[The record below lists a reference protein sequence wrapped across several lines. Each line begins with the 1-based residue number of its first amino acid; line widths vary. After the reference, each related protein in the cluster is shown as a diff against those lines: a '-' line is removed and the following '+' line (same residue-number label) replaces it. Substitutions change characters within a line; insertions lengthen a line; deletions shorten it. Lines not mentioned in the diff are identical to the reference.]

1 MPTELETRL
10 AAVEKENRIVKRQ
23 LARKQEDLRQLE
35 ETLSSH
41 VSLLKTRNAELL
53 EYQAIIQRSEEQYRK
68 MAHYDALTGLPN
80 RVLFQDHFEK
90 AITRANREQN
100 MVALL
105 FIDLDR
111 FKNVNDTA
119 GHDAGDAIL
128 KETSCR
134 LRACARKSDVVC
146 RIGGDEFIVLIEKL
160 LTPQLVEFFV
170 ERMLAKLAEDFV
182 CTDQVYSINASI
194 GVSIYP
200 LDGGDLET
208 LIHNAD
214 SAMYE
219 VKKRGRNGWRFYNA
233 ALRHETEKS
242 KGKQWFPG

>member
-1 MPTELETRL
+1 M
-10 AAVEKENRIVKRQ
+10 
-23 LARKQEDLRQLE
+23 
-35 ETLSSH
+35 H
-41 VSLLKTRNAELL
+41 
-53 EYQAIIQRSEEQYRK
+53 
-68 MAHYDALTGLPN
+68 
-80 RVLFQDHFEK
+80 
-90 AITRANREQN
+90 
-100 MVALL
+100 
-105 FIDLDR
+105 
-111 FKNVNDTA
+111 
-119 GHDAGDAIL
+119 
-128 KETSCR
+128 

>member
-1 MPTELETRL
+1 MNQNALGGTIGPMDSGGGMMSMGGMPGGMAMSPMQTTSPSTVVFDNSVPSLNARL
-10 AAVEKENRIVKRQ
+10 FNLTDEQRAAV
-23 LARKQEDLRQLE
+23 
-35 ETLSSH
+35 
-41 VSLLKTRNAELL
+41 
-53 EYQAIIQRSEEQYRK
+53 
-68 MAHYDALTGLPN
+68 
-80 RVLFQDHFEK
+80 
-90 AITRANREQN
+90 
-100 MVALL
+100 
-105 FIDLDR
+105 
-111 FKNVNDTA
+111 
-119 GHDAGDAIL
+119 DAIL
-128 KETSCR
+128 KETGCR